1 MASYVV
7 NSISLSIHLT
17 FSISSVS
24 WLCTFSSVQ
33 SLFVVPSY
41 PYIFQIVFVTHFMAL
56 AFWHWQ
62 KKILNS

>member
-17 FSISSVS
+17 FSISTVS

-41 PYIFQIVFVTHFMAL
+41 PQNFQIVFAAHL
-56 AFWHWQ
+56 WHWHLDTG
-62 KKILNS
+62 KNYY